1 MKKLFPLAIIAA
13 CGLALLLASC
23 ASTKSGKAAA
33 PQKSTE
39 QAAAPAKSEKAPAAT
54 QKSNQAV
61 ASTQKSTEK
70 AAAPAKSDKAPAA
83 TQKSDKEIAATQKST
98 EKAAAT
104 AKTDTTAPAT
114 KKSDKEIAEDLAKR
128 IKAAGLKNV
137 DVKTNRKG
145 VTIIASA
152 LNFPGDAATITADTA
167 RRLDAIAKLLKGY
180 ETKKLLIQGHTADV
194 GDKKSQQE
202 LSLKRAKAVGDY
214 FVRKAVVKASQLA
227 FEGKGGSVPLA
238 KNDTEEG
245 RAKNRRVE
253 ITLLR

>member
-1 MKKLFPLAIIAA
+1 LEDKVVKKLFPLAILAA
-13 CGLALLLASC
+13 CALALLLASC
-23 ASTKSGKAAA
+23 ATTKSGKAAA
-33 PQKSTE
+33 
-39 QAAAPAKSEKAPAAT
+39 APAKSDKT
-54 QKSNQAV
+54 T
-61 ASTQKSTEK
+61 AST
-70 AAAPAKSDKAPAA
+70 AKSDKAPAA

-104 AKTDTTAPAT
+104 AKTDTTAAAT

-137 DVKTNRKG
+137 DVKTTRRG
-145 VTIIASA
+145 VTLIAGA
-152 LNFPGDAATITADTA
+152 LNFPGDSATITADTA
-167 RRLDAIAKLLKGY
+167 RRLDAIAKLLRGY
-180 ETKKLLIQGHTADV
+180 ESKKLLIQGHTADV

-214 FVRKAVVKASQLA
+214 FVRKGVVKASQLVI
-227 FEGKGGSVPLA
+227 EGKGGSVPLA
-238 KNDTEEG
+238 KNDTDEG

>member
-39 QAAAPAKSEKAPAAT
+39 QAAAPAKSDKT
-54 QKSNQAV
+54 
-61 ASTQKSTEK
+61 
-70 AAAPAKSDKAPAA
+70 AAAPAPKN
-83 TQKSDKEIAATQKST
+83 
-98 EKAAAT
+98 
-104 AKTDTTAPAT
+104 
-114 KKSDKEIAEDLAKR
+114 DKEIAEDLAKR

-137 DVKTNRKG
+137 DVKTTRKG